1 MLHIQDWRQLQP
13 DMIAGNSQLGLK
25 TRWDFGHTAQDGT
38 ADAVAAQFAEL
49 PGKQVVDAPDAP
61 TLGAPMPDAPT
72 LDAPT
77 LDAPTLDAPTLDA
90 PTLNAPT
97 LDAPDPII
105 EHDTSVGAALTQL
118 HTALAEVITAL
129 SEAAGHAVITQGT
142 AALEIDA
149 YVDGLHWQA

>member
-61 TLGAPMPDAPT
+61 TLGAPTPDAPTFDAPT

-77 LDAPTLDAPTLDA
+77 LD
-90 PTLNAPT
+90 APT

-118 HTALAEVITAL
+118 QTALAEVITAL